1 MYVVAEFAPR
11 LTGYDPGVDQLS
23 FGFEGRAGGHQ
34 FQISVSNGSGTT
46 LGQLASGAS
55 TYDNWYIGFNLSR
68 KFF

>member
-1 MYVVAEFAPR
+1 
-11 LTGYDPGVDQLS
+11 VDQLS